1 MMIIQKELIIYL
13 IIFMLE
19 GLISVINLNYFST
32 LFFYYYMQLNHI
44 IIKNTNRINNI
55 GYTKAFTNNF
65 SYLDLD

>member
-1 MMIIQKELIIYL
+1 
-13 IIFMLE
+13 MLE